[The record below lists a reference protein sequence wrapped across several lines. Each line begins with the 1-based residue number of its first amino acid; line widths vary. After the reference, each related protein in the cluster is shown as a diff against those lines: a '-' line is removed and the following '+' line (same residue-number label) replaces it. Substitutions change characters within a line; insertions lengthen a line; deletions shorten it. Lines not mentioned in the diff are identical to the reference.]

1 MIGGIEKCRGAWELP
16 VSRIGINLRTVSY
29 TMHIS
34 DANFEPGPA
43 MIMPDGEVHLWRLDL
58 DKVVV
63 AESRWRT
70 VISQD
75 EITRADR
82 FQFADDRQNFTATR
96 ALLRILLGSYMTR
109 NPRQLSFL
117 YGPNGKPS
125 LGPSHG
131 AEEVQFNVSH
141 SGARALIAIARGR
154 PLGVDIE
161 QIRENVDCESLTRRY
176 FSRCEQDALS
186 ALEASEHCRGF
197 FRCWTRK
204 ESYIKARGAGLALPL
219 HAFDVSVSQA
229 EKNLLLATRPD
240 ASEAAL
246 WSICGIEVGAGY
258 EAALCCK
265 GRDWVLKA
273 PWTGDFTQSTRR

>member
-1 MIGGIEKCRGAWELP
+1 
-16 VSRIGINLRTVSY
+16 
-29 TMHIS
+29 MHIS
-34 DANFEPGPA
+34 DANFEPGSE

-58 DKVVV
+58 DKVAV

-70 VISQD
+70 VLSQD

-82 FQFADDRQNFTATR
+82 FKFARDRQNFTATR
-96 ALLRILLGSYMTR
+96 ALLRILLGSYLTP
-109 NPRQLSFL
+109 NPQQLSFT
-117 YGPNGKPS
+117 YGQNGKPS
-125 LGPSHG
+125 LDPSNG
-131 AEEVQFNVSH
+131 AAEVQFNVSH

-186 ALEASEHCRGF
+186 ALEASEPCKAF

-204 ESYIKARGAGLALPL
+204 ESYLKARGAGLALPL
-219 HAFDVSVSQA
+219 HAFDVSVSLA

-240 ASEAAL
+240 AGEAAL
-246 WSICGIEVGAGY
+246 WSICAIEVGEGY

-265 GRDWVLKA
+265 GRDWVLKSR
-273 PWTGDFTQSTRR
+273 WTGDFTQSTRR